1 MAFELY
7 YTSAPE
13 GLKRGAS
20 GFCTVAATDGIPRVL
35 GERLESLSAYRHH
48 FAAGTGENP
57 ISFAHSLVNVSGT
70 AYHVLSRICD
80 AGVDHTQRTNAF
92 AHHLVVGARE
102 MTAAAGGPAWLLL
115 QPGVMAESW
124 DGNVGTLPPRTL
136 PAGGS
141 APGSVCRLWKDATG
155 DPGWAGRLADS
166 FVASTA
172 GTPVCILFPPG
183 QNMLPLLAEAIAL
196 LPPELR
202 WSVTFNTYFT
212 TMPTSATCLWRC
224 CLAGTPAAQTGAR
237 YAANGLILDLTAAN
251 LGPAPTGPYAE
262 YARTGR
268 GCPSPA
274 STAKR
279 AVAATTRAAATGAYD
294 LAEPDPESPPVPP
307 TEPLLEE
314 APSSPRPPPDRRRR
328 KPVQIDV
335 LEEITGRDTASAH
348 ARRRRQILWLFG
360 GALLAIAAGMTIVW
374 LTARNLA
381 PPPLDNADN
390 QTADTHATH
399 LPIVNLPPVPSPI
412 GSSDSQPGT
421 SPTVA
426 AQPVTPP
433 KPPPPLNDGPLIA
446 LPGDLNAPAPGTG

>member
-102 MTAAAGGPAWLLL
+102 MAGAGGGPAWLLR
-115 QPGVMAESW
+115 QTGVMTEQW
-124 DGNVGTLPPRTL
+124 DGHVGTLPPRTL
-136 PAGGS
+136 PMGGGGTGGAGG
-141 APGSVCRLWKDATG
+141 VCRLWKEATG

-166 FVASTA
+166 FVATTA

-183 QNMLPLLAEAIAL
+183 QDMLPLLAEAIAL

-224 CLAGTPAAQTGAR
+224 CLAGTPAAQSGTR
-237 YAANGLILDLTAAN
+237 YAAGGLILDLTAAN
-251 LGPAPTGPYAE
+251 LGPAPTSPYVE

-268 GCPSPA
+268 GRPIAANTP
-274 STAKR
+274 TAKR
-279 AVAATTRAAATGAYD
+279 AVGVTTTRPAAAPGGTYE
-294 LAEPDPESPPVPP
+294 LAERPEDADALAEDPAEPATPLPP
-307 TEPLLEE
+307 
-314 APSSPRPPPDRRRR
+314 SDRRRR
-328 KPVQIDV
+328 KPVQVDV
-335 LEEITGRDTASAH
+335 LEEITGRATASAH
-348 ARRRRQILWLFG
+348 ARRRRQVLWLFA
-360 GALLAIAAGMTIVW
+360 GALIAIAAGMTIVW

-381 PPPLDNADN
+381 PPPMDNADD
-390 QTADTHATH
+390 QAAATRATH
-399 LPIVNLPPVPSPI
+399 QPTVNLPPVPSPI
-412 GSSDSQPGT
+412 GTPDTQAGI
-421 SPTVA
+421 SPPIA
-426 AQPVTPP
+426 AQVVTP
-433 KPPPPLNDGPLIA
+433 
-446 LPGDLNAPAPGTG
+446 